1 MNKSYKS
8 ITGELILRRKTYFG
22 KKTEKEKGISWKK
35 NQGKIWHW
43 NPCHVHPIGPYCQL
57 YYETILRS
65 WWFHVSL
72 ALYSIFFLLLQ
83 SEALILDV
91 NLTRQEVTTF
101 LRQPVNLGCYTT
113 TTSAGSILEYS
124 WTKDNQTVTQSP
136 NVQAFD
142 GVLVVTPEKDSDFGT
157 YECNVTNGM
166 SSGLCRISL
175 VQVTSTPG
183 KHRE

>member
-1 MNKSYKS
+1 M
-8 ITGELILRRKTYFG
+8 
-22 KKTEKEKGISWKK
+22 
-35 NQGKIWHW
+35 
-43 NPCHVHPIGPYCQL
+43 
-57 YYETILRS
+57 
-65 WWFHVSL
+65 
-72 ALYSIFFLLLQ
+72 
-83 SEALILDV
+83 

-101 LRQPVNLGCYTT
+101 LRQPVNLGCYAT
-113 TTSAGSILEYS
+113 TTSAGSILEYY

-183 KHRE
+183 KHREYLEFCIKTKGPGVIGRKKLKKRELFWATAYSLCEGSNRD

>member
-1 MNKSYKS
+1 M
-8 ITGELILRRKTYFG
+8 
-22 KKTEKEKGISWKK
+22 
-35 NQGKIWHW
+35 
-43 NPCHVHPIGPYCQL
+43 
-57 YYETILRS
+57 
-65 WWFHVSL
+65 
-72 ALYSIFFLLLQ
+72 
-83 SEALILDV
+83 

-101 LRQPVNLGCYTT
+101 LRQPVNLGCYAT
-113 TTSAGSILEYS
+113 TTSAGSILEYY

-183 KHRE
+183 KHSNNLNLYKNKRAWSDWEEETEKYGALLGNSVFAL

>member
-1 MNKSYKS
+1 M
-8 ITGELILRRKTYFG
+8 
-22 KKTEKEKGISWKK
+22 
-35 NQGKIWHW
+35 
-43 NPCHVHPIGPYCQL
+43 
-57 YYETILRS
+57 
-65 WWFHVSL
+65 
-72 ALYSIFFLLLQ
+72 
-83 SEALILDV
+83 

-101 LRQPVNLGCYTT
+101 LRQPVNLGCYAT
-113 TTSAGSILEYS
+113 TTSAGSILEYY

-183 KHRE
+183 KHGELLEFCIKTKGPGAIRRRKPKNMELFWATAYSLCEGSICCLRIS

>member
-1 MNKSYKS
+1 M
-8 ITGELILRRKTYFG
+8 
-22 KKTEKEKGISWKK
+22 
-35 NQGKIWHW
+35 
-43 NPCHVHPIGPYCQL
+43 
-57 YYETILRS
+57 
-65 WWFHVSL
+65 
-72 ALYSIFFLLLQ
+72 
-83 SEALILDV
+83 

-101 LRQPVNLGCYTT
+101 LRQPVNLGCYAT
-113 TTSAGSILEYS
+113 TTSAGSILEYY

-183 KHRE
+183 KHSNNLNFV